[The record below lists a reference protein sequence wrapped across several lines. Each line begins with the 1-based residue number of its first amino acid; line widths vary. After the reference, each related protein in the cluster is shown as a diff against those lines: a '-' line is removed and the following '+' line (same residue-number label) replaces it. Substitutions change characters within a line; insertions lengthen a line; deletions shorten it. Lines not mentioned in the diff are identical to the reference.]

1 MIILFIFNLLQSIQL
16 LGDVAK
22 NFTDKCIIGIKVD
35 HERIKELLEKSLMLV
50 TALTPKIG
58 YDKAAWVAK
67 KAFEENKSLK
77 EVVLENNLIPENE
90 IDSALDPSKMTK
102 PS

>member
-1 MIILFIFNLLQSIQL
+1 M
-16 LGDVAK
+16 
-22 NFTDKCIIGIKVD
+22 D